1 MSTDLIDPP
10 HTAEQTAPPAS
21 VSAAAGD
28 EAAPPATAADG
39 ADGPQTPEPAAP
51 DVAQPLAPGRVAA
64 AAILSSLAACWMTA
78 HVFHPLLTTLGVCVL
93 GVLVGGGSVF
103 AAARMRRGGLF
114 YYGALPAALVV
125 AAVIA
130 SSSGGGSDTPGLIR
144 QTLQE
149 GGLQNPPIPF
159 GPGWRFIAV
168 VLFACLTAL
177 AATAGTHLRRPK
189 LAVAVPCL
197 VTLPVALVQPK
208 GQALAPTIGAVVLIV
223 SAMGIAYGADLSG
236 QITTSA
242 GFELRRM
249 VRGGVLLAACVIAL
263 IALAQTSF
271 FFPASEQSQVI
282 PPRKPPTP
290 PPLPPDKLLF
300 SVTGPSSV
308 PWRIGVLDSYK
319 SNAFLLPS
327 VDPHRLQHLT
337 GGQATLPP
345 VKATGGFTD
354 TVRVDGLIGQ
364 TLPGPG
370 GMTSLAGVQKAASL
384 DPETGLV
391 QLNDEALKPGLTY
404 TVKAAFPPSADQ
416 LRTAGRPDPAVLAD
430 YTAMPAAP
438 PGVATLVAH
447 APSNNY
453 FDRLQ
458 SVRSM
463 FLSHVVAN
471 GSGGPTDI
479 TPTQVDTMLSGG
491 QATPYQIVAAQVMLA
506 RWAGI
511 PARLGFGFYGG
522 VQQSERTTFRA
533 VDGSAWLEAYFQGFG
548 WVPLVGT
555 PQKATANLSSHPKEQ
570 TKIHA
575 TDQLALNLYIPVR
588 ELSVQL
594 LYQLVRYYA
603 VRALAIV
610 LPLIAALVCYPALLK
625 RIRSRRRRKW
635 AYQRGLPAR
644 VMVAY
649 AEYRDRCHDL
659 NIGDPRDT
667 PLQFVTAIGDD
678 REHDELA
685 WLVSRSLWGDLA
697 RDLREE
703 DVRSAEDMAR
713 SVTKRVDSAQ
723 PALNRFVGW
732 ITRTSLRD
740 PWSDELPNVWRTHR
754 RKSHARRRMPRI
766 AGVRRALRRARAA

>member
-10 HTAEQTAPPAS
+10 LEAEDAASPPS
-21 VSAAAGD
+21 LSPAAADATPSPPVALDGG
-28 EAAPPATAADG
+28 EAEVVDAAT
-39 ADGPQTPEPAAP
+39 T
-51 DVAQPLAPGRVAA
+51 DVLKPLAPGRVAA
-64 AAILSSLAACWMTA
+64 AAVLSALAACWMAA
-78 HVFHPLLTTLGVCVL
+78 HVFHPLLTTLAICVL
-93 GVLVGGGSVF
+93 GVLIGGGSVF
-103 AAARMRRGGLF
+103 GAARMRRGGIF
-114 YYGALPAALVV
+114 YYAALPAALVV
-125 AAVIA
+125 AAVITSA
-130 SSSGGGSDTPGLIR
+130 SGGGSDLPFLIR
-144 QTLQE
+144 QTLQQ

-208 GQALAPTIGAVVLIV
+208 GQALAPTVGAVVLIV

-236 QITTSA
+236 QISTSA

-263 IALAQTSF
+263 VALAQTSF
-271 FFPASEQSQVI
+271 FFPATKQSQVI

-290 PPLPPDKLLF
+290 PPLPPDRLLF
-300 SVTGPSSV
+300 TVTGPSSV

-319 SNAFLLPS
+319 GNAFLLPS
-327 VDPHRLQHLT
+327 IDPHRLQHLT
-337 GGQATLPP
+337 GGHATLPP
-345 VKATGGFTD
+345 VKATAGFTD
-354 TVRVDGLIGQ
+354 TVHVDGLIGQ

-370 GMTSLAGVQKAASL
+370 GMTSLDGVKKAASL

-404 TVKAAFPPSADQ
+404 TVKAVFPPAADQ
-416 LRTAGRPDPAVLAD
+416 LRTAGEPDPTVLRD
-430 YTAMPAAP
+430 YTALPAAP
-438 PGVATLVAH
+438 PGVATLLTH
-447 APSNNY
+447 APSKNY

-458 SVRSM
+458 YVRSM

-491 QATPYQIVAAQVMLA
+491 QATPYEIVAAQVMLA

-522 VQQSERTTFRA
+522 QQHGEQTTFRP

-555 PQKATANLSSHPKEQ
+555 PQKATANLSRHPKEQ

-610 LPLIAALVCYPALLK
+610 LPLIAALICYPAILK
-625 RIRSRRRRKW
+625 LARSRRRRKW
-635 AYQRGLPAR
+635 AAQHGLAAQ

-649 AEYRDRCHDL
+649 AELRDRAHDL

-667 PLQFVTAIGDD
+667 PLEFVTAIGDD

-685 WLVSRSLWGDLA
+685 WLVTRALWGDLA

-723 PALNRFVGW
+723 PALNRFVAW

-740 PWSDELPNVWRTHR
+740 PWSDELPNVWRAR
-754 RKSHARRRMPRI
+754 RRGEHARRTTRRLSW
-766 AGVRRALRRARAA
+766 ARRAFRRARTA